1 MATIVEKMEQPAQ
14 PDKQSWF
21 PEFAS
26 GGELLKTAVPS
37 GVDEAGYYGV
47 PMLKRPLWHW
57 HIAFYFFLEGIS
69 AGAFLIATLARLF
82 APRRYRKLERV
93 AGYLSLLT
101 LLPCPPLLVADL
113 GRPARFHH
121 MLRVFKLASPMNTG
135 AWALTG
141 FSLPVGL
148 LAVKQFSA
156 DVMRRSTWLSKAGR
170 FIPARVLGVLGLPFT
185 LTMIS
190 YPGVLLSTTSTPIWA
205 RTRFLGAL
213 LASSSLGNAVA
224 ALSLGLAWQGQPRE
238 VKALEKIEMVA
249 NLSEAATLTAYLVSA
264 GETAEPL
271 TKGRYAK
278 HLWLGAV
285 GAGMV
290 LPLLLRFLAQGH
302 KENRTLLILRSLL
315 TLIGGLALKWAIV
328 YAGRTSAESPE
339 AARYATRPT
348 QQAPGWGQPKE
359 K

>member
-1 MATIVEKMEQPAQ
+1 MATIIEKMDQPAQ
-14 PDKQSWF
+14 PAKADKQPWF
-21 PEFAS
+21 PDFAS
-26 GGELLKTAVPS
+26 GGELMKTAVPT
-37 GVDEAGYYGV
+37 GVNEEGYYGI

-82 APRRYRKLERV
+82 APRRYRNLERI
-93 AGYLSLLT
+93 ASYLSLLT
-101 LLPCPPLLVADL
+101 LLPCPPLLIADL
-113 GRPARFHH
+113 GRPTRFQH
-121 MLRVFKLASPMNTG
+121 MLRVFKPSSPMNTG

-156 DVMRRSTWLSKAGR
+156 QMLRRSSWLSKAGR
-170 FIPARVLGVLGLPFT
+170 VLPARVLGVLGLPFT
-185 LTMIS
+185 FTMIS

-213 LASSSLGNAVA
+213 LASSSLGLAAA
-224 ALSLGLAWQGQPRE
+224 ALSLGLAWQGHTRE
-238 VKALEKIEMVA
+238 GKALEKIELAA
-249 NLSEAATLTAYLVSA
+249 NLCEAATLTAYLSTA
-264 GETAEPL
+264 GKTAEPL

-278 HLWLGAV
+278 YLWFGAV

-290 LPLLLRFLAQGH
+290 LPMLLRFLQRGR
-302 KENRTLLILRSLL
+302 KEQRTLLIIRSLL
-315 TLIGGLALKWAIV
+315 TLMGGLALKWAIV

-339 AARYATRPT
+339 AARYATKPT
-348 QQAPGWGQPKE
+348 EQAPGWGPR
-359 K
+359 

>member
-1 MATIVEKMEQPAQ
+1 MATIVEKMEKPAQ
-14 PDKQSWF
+14 PAKADKQPWF

-26 GGELLKTAVPS
+26 GGELMKTAAPT
-37 GVDEAGYYGV
+37 GVAEEGYYGI

-82 APRRYRKLERV
+82 APRRYRNLERV
-93 AGYLSLLT
+93 ASYLSLLT
-101 LLPCPPLLVADL
+101 LLPCPPLLIADL
-113 GRPARFHH
+113 GRPARFQH
-121 MLRVFKLASPMNTG
+121 MLRVFKLSSPMNTG

-148 LAVKQFSA
+148 LAIKQFCA
-156 DVMRRSTWLSKAGR
+156 EFMRRSSWQSKLGR
-170 FIPARVLGVLGLPFT
+170 LLPARVTGVFGLPFA

-213 LASSSLGNAVA
+213 LASSSIGNAVA
-224 ALSLGLAWQGQPRE
+224 ALSLGLAWQGHTRE
-238 VKALEKIEMVA
+238 VKALEKIEMAA
-249 NLSEAATLTAYLVSA
+249 NLCEVATLTAYLTSA
-264 GETAEPL
+264 GKTAEPL

-285 GAGMV
+285 GTGLV
-290 LPLLLRFLAQGH
+290 LPLLLCLMNRGR
-302 KENRTLLILRSLL
+302 KEQRTLLVVRSLL
-315 TLIGGLALKWAIV
+315 TLVGGLALKWAIV

-339 AARYATRPT
+339 AARYATTPT
-348 QQAPGWGQPKE
+348 EQAPGWGRR
-359 K
+359 